1 MREEISR
8 STALLTPERG
18 NLALYRPRNLRAACF
33 QGQARVSTSCP
44 LKPCRP
50 RRLSRSRT
58 PPRWPDRPGPERQ
71 ADSCSSRDKDSSSGH
86 ALCLS
91 PKDSC
96 KPNLRSKRSPSVSHG
111 RSGPKSAGC
120 RMLQLCLI
128 QLPSA
133 AGARVPSTTVVGGG
147 LRSSERGK
155 QHGVAPRE
163 SHNPGSLIP
172 KATKRAFRRA
182 RNRAAASL
190 EGGTFY
196 KGRWHTRASL
206 QALVNS
212 EPLAILTSR
221 PRQQIA
227 RPHKSMDVRSLCWNV
242 GGLSGSCFQELVA
255 WLDVEGGCY
264 DVIILQETHWRASS
278 DFRSGQWMC
287 VHSSGY
293 DSELSLDRY
302 GGILI
307 MINQDAFQE
316 PAAHEIY
323 PGRLLHVR
331 ALHRRSRLN
340 VDIIGIYQHVYR
352 PQLTPDLNQQ
362 YRSDVWTKLSTALQ
376 ALPSRNPLLLGGD
389 FNSQLAARRPHVGC
403 SLLSGD
409 GQQGDKQ
416 LHKLLE
422 KCDLCVL
429 NSWHAKP
436 GHTYESTTSRTRIDF
451 VVTKLSDAKGPAR
464 YAKPK
469 YNFPIKAYSL
479 AGHWP
484 IEATIA
490 VVPFNRRPPAKPADC
505 VTFQRDELLVH
516 TRTNSERAQAL
527 QQDVASRL
535 AQVQPSSLQDAR
547 AIVNQVLLETAAVH
561 FPPEIRPDSRIS
573 AQDSFRAS
581 AKTTWQFYRAL
592 KAPCIAVT
600 HGIFLKWKAASDFSK
615 ASRCLRDQSRLLKR
629 ESLLRKLAEAEQAAA
644 KGDQRVLHQIV
655 RGLAPRCQKLVSRLR
670 DPQGQL
676 LGKDA
681 ALQAMLNYAKDTFC
695 ILPDEPDI
703 PAMQD
708 SWQCTDQDVQRELQK
723 LGVFKAVPAGIAPAA
738 LWRCCA
744 GAIAP
749 VLGNSLRH
757 HFQAG
762 STQCLQDELHD
773 AYITL
778 VPKPQKPAIAVE
790 NLRPIGLQCPSA
802 KLIAGLLRQSLLEV
816 LLPLI
821 TNLPQYAYAKHRG
834 TFDAL
839 LRVHLHFEDA
849 SVLLRTNRVNRF
861 QQHSGRKQ
869 HACVGG
875 LSLSLDLS
883 RAYDLTSRPIV
894 YGTLAQ
900 HGVTQ
905 DTITII
911 KQLHRDAQYIFRSGD
926 TTGGQ
931 PTTNGLKQGCCI
943 APFLWSFYT
952 IALMHALQDKLGPQ
966 WLQKTLVL
974 FADDHWCHWL
984 VKNKKDWDDA
994 INELVVVLETLT
1006 TFKMSINYRKTAILV
1021 RLEGKQAKAI
1031 LHEHTRLKNGVR
1043 HLVITVHGEEQLI
1056 PVKDEHEY
1064 LGTKVTYQHRLDK
1077 NLAHRVQAG
1086 QAKYIAL
1093 RKPLNGKHHLTIH
1106 HRTRLWLACVST
1118 SMLYSLSA
1126 VGITKHGLERLTK
1139 ACTKHLRAIQK
1150 QPAHVTRI
1158 PNRDIW
1164 TQAGLDMPG
1173 SLLLTALQRFQQNLL
1188 IKAVASPDI
1197 TTQECILAHVQQ
1209 LVASLQ
1215 ALIAQQAEHDD
1226 APPEPETPQIP
1237 CPECD
1242 AMFVTENAMRIH
1254 CQVAHKLLPPR
1265 AASTPVKFVPRI
1277 HACGGLPRCQLCL
1290 RSFYRW
1296 QNLRVH
1302 IESGACEKLGGE
1314 SLSKHPISA
1323 TDAQVADNQLPVPA
1337 VAPDDA
1343 ATGTQ
1348 QNVPLIDR
1356 ALFRNRQHDWESLL
1370 REPQLR
1376 IDLQTHCSLCH
1387 MWVAS
1392 FTHIKQHIVKIHE
1405 GETPGLHAR
1414 ALTLCH
1420 SFKSQLVRNRTCP
1433 WCKRNVGAPGRHS
1446 QQCVVLYQ
1454 LCIARIRYQW
1464 SQDRCSGTESG
1475 GGHLRL
1481 LRSFTA
1487 AASRSG
1493 DLAGRTVGALGDES
1507 TPQTPSTRAQSTVWS
1522 AWQAAASSPGAIC
1535 SEGPPLA
1542 ETAATNG
1549 PAESSNG
1556 QAHAA
1561 ARGDACSPTG
1571 GQSVHHVY
1579 EAGLCQHHPEP
1590 AFHLRAMAQ
1599 AAPGQQLHIGASIP
1613 AENIADGVLDQGD
1626 PGQDSENGLHQRR
1639 PGQVEGSRMDER
1651 DGGLDIPALLSPK
1664 QENGPR
1670 CKPRK
1675 HESSRNCAPI
1685 HISVGAHEGR
1695 DSAEVQQYAVTEKPG
1710 SERELQTPSHFRPRN
1725 FPTGRESQR
1734 DARDNVHVDWKLGL
1748 AACGHLPET
1757 GNTQEVSP
1765 SGAVGSVGV
1774 RPLTSVAHA
1783 ATVRPRPNVCS
1794 LPNFSL
1800 HNPGNHCYAIAFLYA
1815 LDAAVQFVG
1824 LHAQMPNVFQRL
1836 QGQQRGRAFGLLGF
1850 TTLGW
1855 QAPERQHDTCE
1866 FIDFVHSRLLPRS
1879 LQGVW
1884 QGRRQV
1890 PEQPI
1895 ACTEPSPLS
1904 KCIGLLAPPK
1914 HSPNIQDLVNH
1925 WSAQEHRQA
1934 MVQPMPW
1941 LFLQL
1946 PRFHSRKGRIRKTA
1960 QWYDIPRE
1968 LEVPLFLADQAIGVR
1983 WLPYK
1988 TVAVIRHHGNVPSAG
2003 HYTVALP
2010 SEEGFTALDDAQ
2022 PPKVLDSESVLQIS
2036 RDMYVLVI
2044 ARVCESTDFSHDR
2057 ASALGPATTTGVEA
2071 SPPGSSSA
2079 PSAHGSSLAEIHRYA
2094 RRGIGG
2100 EPHESPEDP
2109 LASAHAGPPHLAA
2122 ETRHLVIPDQATD
2135 LRPES
2140 VLLPSEP
2147 EVSSQPV
2154 RSGPASHHQSGNCG
2168 LIHGQANSV
2177 TAQDIRRFFARA
2189 ASP

>member
-1 MREEISR
+1 
-8 STALLTPERG
+8 
-18 NLALYRPRNLRAACF
+18 
-33 QGQARVSTSCP
+33 
-44 LKPCRP
+44 
-50 RRLSRSRT
+50 
-58 PPRWPDRPGPERQ
+58 
-71 ADSCSSRDKDSSSGH
+71 
-86 ALCLS
+86 
-91 PKDSC
+91 
-96 KPNLRSKRSPSVSHG
+96 
-111 RSGPKSAGC
+111 
-120 RMLQLCLI
+120 
-128 QLPSA
+128 
-133 AGARVPSTTVVGGG
+133 
-147 LRSSERGK
+147 
-155 QHGVAPRE
+155 
-163 SHNPGSLIP
+163 
-172 KATKRAFRRA
+172 
-182 RNRAAASL
+182 
-190 EGGTFY
+190 
-196 KGRWHTRASL
+196 
-206 QALVNS
+206 
-212 EPLAILTSR
+212 
-221 PRQQIA
+221 
-227 RPHKSMDVRSLCWNV
+227 MDVRSLCWNV

-615 ASRCLRDQSRLLKR
+615 ASRRLRDQSRLLKR

-1387 MWVAS
+1387 MTDAA
-1392 FTHIKQHIVKIHE
+1392 
-1405 GETPGLHAR
+1405 GLNPEADIF
-1414 ALTLCH
+1414 AFCDP
-1420 SFKSQLVRNRTCP
+1420 S
-1433 WCKRNVGAPGRHS
+1433 
-1446 QQCVVLYQ
+1446 
-1454 LCIARIRYQW
+1454 
-1464 SQDRCSGTESG
+1464 
-1475 GGHLRL
+1475 L
-1481 LRSFTA
+1481 LQRA
-1487 AASRSG
+1487 AAETLQEELS
-1493 DLAGRTVGALGDES
+1493 E
-1507 TPQTPSTRAQSTVWS
+1507 PSEMSQ
-1522 AWQAAASSPGAIC
+1522 
-1535 SEGPPLA
+1535 PP
-1542 ETAATNG
+1542 
-1549 PAESSNG
+1549 
-1556 QAHAA
+1556 
-1561 ARGDACSPTG
+1561 
-1571 GQSVHHVY
+1571 
-1579 EAGLCQHHPEP
+1579 
-1590 AFHLRAMAQ
+1590 
-1599 AAPGQQLHIGASIP
+1599 
-1613 AENIADGVLDQGD
+1613 
-1626 PGQDSENGLHQRR
+1626 
-1639 PGQVEGSRMDER
+1639 
-1651 DGGLDIPALLSPK
+1651 K
-1664 QENGPR
+1664 
-1670 CKPRK
+1670 
-1675 HESSRNCAPI
+1675 
-1685 HISVGAHEGR
+1685 
-1695 DSAEVQQYAVTEKPG
+1695 
-1710 SERELQTPSHFRPRN
+1710 
-1725 FPTGRESQR
+1725 
-1734 DARDNVHVDWKLGL
+1734 
-1748 AACGHLPET
+1748 
-1757 GNTQEVSP
+1757 
-1765 SGAVGSVGV
+1765 
-1774 RPLTSVAHA
+1774 
-1783 ATVRPRPNVCS
+1783 RPRP
-1794 LPNFSL
+1794 
-1800 HNPGNHCYAIAFLYA
+1800 
-1815 LDAAVQFVG
+1815 
-1824 LHAQMPNVFQRL
+1824 
-1836 QGQQRGRAFGLLGF
+1836 
-1850 TTLGW
+1850 
-1855 QAPERQHDTCE
+1855 
-1866 FIDFVHSRLLPRS
+1866 
-1879 LQGVW
+1879 
-1884 QGRRQV
+1884 
-1890 PEQPI
+1890 
-1895 ACTEPSPLS
+1895 EPSPLFGQRG
-1904 KCIGLLAPPK
+1904 KQQP
-1914 HSPNIQDLVNH
+1914 
-1925 WSAQEHRQA
+1925 HRQA
-1934 MVQPMPW
+1934 PFAPRGPRWPKQQPPMDPQSRAMAKLMLQHEEMLAAQRVDKVFIMFMRQDYASIIPNLHSISEQWHKRRQDNSSTSELQSPLRTLLMACLIKEILARIQKMASTSEGQGKLKAAGWMNETGGWTFLRYCHRSKKMVLDASRESMSHQEIVRQYT
-1941 LFLQL
+1941 FLLEHMKGEIVQKFNSTQSLKSLEANASSKPPATFVLEISLRGEKANEMHETMCTLIGSSAWQL
-1946 PRFHSRKGRIRKTA
+1946 VGISLKRGTLKKSPLAEQLAQWVYGLSKGYGRDADRKGRIRKTA

-1968 LEVPLFLADQAIGVR
+1968 LEVPLFLADQIKRLICDQKAYYYR
-1983 WLPYK
+1983 QSQK
-1988 TVAVIRHHGNVPSAG
+1988 SARNQ
-2003 HYTVALP
+2003 Y
-2010 SEEGFTALDDAQ
+2010 
-2022 PPKVLDSESVLQIS
+2022 
-2036 RDMYVLVI
+2036 
-2044 ARVCESTDFSHDR
+2044 ARVLPR
-2057 ASALGPATTTGVEA
+2057 IINL
-2071 SPPGSSSA
+2071 
-2079 PSAHGSSLAEIHRYA
+2079 
-2094 RRGIGG
+2094 
-2100 EPHESPEDP
+2100 
-2109 LASAHAGPPHLAA
+2109 
-2122 ETRHLVIPDQATD
+2122 ETVD
-2135 LRPES
+2135 
-2140 VLLPSEP
+2140 
-2147 EVSSQPV
+2147 
-2154 RSGPASHHQSGNCG
+2154 
-2168 LIHGQANSV
+2168 
-2177 TAQDIRRFFARA
+2177 
-2189 ASP
+2189 